1 MSKIWVVTADTSR
14 ARIFSA
20 NTPSGPLV
28 EIQTLTHPEARLH
41 QGDLVSDRPG
51 RDRNSGGGSHDMGH
65 EADAKAEEDVR
76 FAAYVCDNLEKG
88 RISGK
93 CERLYV
99 IAAPGFLGL
108 LRKQQC
114 GSAKKIIAQEIS
126 KNLTT
131 HSAADIR
138 KSLPEYL

>member
-1 MSKIWVVTADTSR
+1 MNKVWVIAADASR
-14 ARIFSA
+14 ARIFTAS
-20 NTPSGPLV
+20 TPSSPLV

-65 EADAKAEEDVR
+65 ETDAKEEEAVR
-76 FAAYVCDNLEKG
+76 FAAYVCDTIEKG

-93 CERLYV
+93 CDKLYIV
-99 IAAPGFLGL
+99 AAPSFLGL
-108 LRKQQC
+108 LRKQKC
-114 GSAKKIIAQEIS
+114 ESAKKITALEIS
-126 KNLTT
+126 KNLAT

-138 KSLPEYL
+138 KNLPKYL